1 MINLNKLRLSAITLL
16 NKPFSGNIYHPRAM
30 LKLAVIAAAVCTVV
44 VMTYRPGG
52 EVAMKAR
59 NEARTAARREG
70 LCKRERE
77 RGEMWMCAC
86 VDA

>member
-1 MINLNKLRLSAITLL
+1 
-16 NKPFSGNIYHPRAM
+16 M

-59 NEARTAARREG
+59 DEARTAARREG

-77 RGEMWMCAC
+77 RRD
-86 VDA
+86 VDVRVCR